1 MCVSEINEWS
11 RSKFGL
17 GCADYKDLKP
27 AYKGVP
33 LASATFGELARL
45 EPERFGHIGCAF
57 NRKEVKAHGD
67 GGSLVGAPLRG
78 KRVMVIDDVLT
89 AGTAIREA
97 IDIIKAE
104 GGRIPL
110 SVSSCVKVCWS
121 TKGELVGVVVALDR
135 MERMQ
140 VEGGRSAISEVA
152 KTYNVPV
159 LSIIDLNDLIKM
171 LQGKEKDEDMRR
183 IGEYKQRYGATE

>member
-1 MCVSEINEWS
+1 M
-11 RSKFGL
+11 
-17 GCADYKDLKP
+17 
-27 AYKGVP
+27 
-33 LASATFGELARL
+33 
-45 EPERFGHIGCAF
+45 
-57 NRKEVKAHGD
+57 
-67 GGSLVGAPLRG
+67 
-78 KRVMVIDDVLT
+78 
-89 AGTAIREA
+89 
-97 IDIIKAE
+97 
-104 GGRIPL
+104 
-110 SVSSCVKVCWS
+110 
-121 TKGELVGVVVALDR
+121 VVALDR